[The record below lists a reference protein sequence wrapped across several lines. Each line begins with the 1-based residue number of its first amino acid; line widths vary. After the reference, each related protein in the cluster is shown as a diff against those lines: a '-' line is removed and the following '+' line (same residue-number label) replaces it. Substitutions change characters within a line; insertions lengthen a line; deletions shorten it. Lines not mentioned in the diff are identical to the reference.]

1 MTTLFIG
8 SSQIEQWPLPK
19 TVSKCAKTGILTRDL
34 FRLPLK
40 KHAFSRIVLY
50 CGSNDILAGL
60 DPVDNIVQFVHRLHR
75 AYPRS
80 DITVLAILKTPFAKK
95 FHEVITSV
103 NARLKR
109 GLGPYIHFVN
119 RNRVLMHP
127 KYYREDGLHLNE
139 AGYDVWERAI

>member
-1 MTTLFIG
+1 MSLLFIG

-19 TVSKCAKTGILTRDL
+19 TVAKCTKTGILTRDL
-34 FRLPLK
+34 FGLPLK

-60 DPVDNIVQFVHRLHR
+60 DPVDNIVKFVDRLR
-75 AYPRS
+75 QAYPRS
-80 DITVLAILKTPFAKK
+80 EITVLGILKSPFAKK
-95 FHEVITSV
+95 FHDVITSV
-103 NARLKR
+103 NTRLKR
-109 GLGPYIHFVN
+109 GLGPDIHFVN

-139 AGYDVWERAI
+139 AGYDVWARAI